1 MHMHIHM
8 HAHVHMHVHVHVHV
22 RIHVPVHVHVHVH
35 VHVRV
40 HVHVHVRV
48 HVHVHVHVHVR
59 VHVHGVHAHT
69 CMLADAALPDHPQVK
84 PDVLV
89 LGKALSGGVY
99 PVSAVLASDEV
110 MLTVSPGEHGS
121 TYGGNPLGSAVAIAA
136 LEVHARA
143 WRTHGI
149 CMASAWHLHGICMAS
164 AWVQTRHEHAHAG
177 AT

>member
-1 MHMHIHM
+1 MLHVQGMCMLHVHCALCI
-8 HAHVHMHVHVHVHV
+8 VHMHVHV
-22 RIHVPVHVHVHVH
+22 R
-35 VHVRV
+35 
-40 HVHVHVRV
+40 VHVRV

-149 CMASAWHLHGICMAS
+149 CMASAWHLHGICMGADT
-164 AWVQTRHEHAHAG
+164 TRACTCRCYVTRG
-177 AT
+177 SPRMRD